1 MARACMACGSEIAP
15 KAALCPAC
23 HTRQDAS
30 ECPVCG
36 SFAKAIP
43 YLRVTRYFVVWV
55 LLLFMY
61 LIPGFI
67 YWLFKRKKIC
77 CPTCGH
83 TYKRA

>member
-1 MARACMACGSEIAP
+1 MECGSEIAE
-15 KAALCPAC
+15 KALLCPAC
-23 HTRQDAS
+23 GTRQDAS

-36 SFAKAIP
+36 SFAKGTP

-55 LLLFMY
+55 LPLFMY
-61 LIPGFI
+61 LVPGFV

-83 TYKRA
+83 MYR